1 MKKSNITLREFISK
15 YVDYNTSCK
24 LWIPYTGDEEYEHQL
39 VLGEYSK
46 YSETQEKILE
56 IAMEWEILKGD
67 VPQSKYLD
75 CTFTGVINVYS
86 DKFNDIGVVN
96 LTVLADNVKEELY
109 QTKDTEVINCTN
121 NID

>member
-1 MKKSNITLREFISK
+1 MKKSNITLRDFISK

-39 VLGEYSK
+39 VLGE

-86 DKFNDIGVVN
+86 DKIDDNGVVN
-96 LTVLADNVKEELY
+96 LTVLADNVKEKLY
-109 QTKDTEVINCTN
+109 QPKGIKINNCTEVI
-121 NID
+121 D

>member
-1 MKKSNITLREFISK
+1 MKKSNITLRDFISK

-39 VLGEYSK
+39 VLGE

-86 DKFNDIGVVN
+86 DKIDDNGVVN

-109 QTKDTEVINCTN
+109 QPKDKGIKLSNCIEVI
-121 NID
+121 D

>member
-24 LWIPYTGDEEYEHQL
+24 LWIPYTGKVRGYEHQL
-39 VLGEYSK
+39 VLGK
-46 YSETQEKILE
+46 YSETQERKLE
-56 IAMEWEILKGD
+56 TAMEWEILKGE

-86 DKFNDIGVVN
+86 DRINDADVN

-109 QTKDTEVINCTN
+109 QTKNTEVINCTN

>member
-1 MKKSNITLREFISK
+1 MKKSNITLRDFISK

-39 VLGEYSK
+39 VLGEYS
-46 YSETQEKILE
+46 ETQEKKME
-56 IAMEWEILKGD
+56 TAMEWEILKGE

-75 CTFTGVINVYS
+75 CTFTGVTDIYS
-86 DKFNDIGVVN
+86 DTIDESGVVN

-109 QTKDTEVINCTN
+109 QPKDKGIKLSNCIEVI
-121 NID
+121 D

>member
-24 LWIPYTGDEEYEHQL
+24 LWIPYTGDEEFEHQL
-39 VLGEYSK
+39 VLGEYS
-46 YSETQEKILE
+46 ETQEKILE
-56 IAMEWEILKGD
+56 TAMEWEILKGD

-86 DKFNDIGVVN
+86 DKFDDNGVVN

-109 QTKDTEVINCTN
+109 QTKDTEVINYTN